1 MNKLINPILFI
12 MCLFVTACS
21 DDNNGNEPISS
32 FSLDKTYYEVRL
44 GRGSTNIHVTN
55 GSGYIS
61 LSIEDEKIL
70 NAKYAGGLYED
81 GLRGV
86 IHLYGLQKGSTT
98 LTITDNVTKDVE
110 TVEVKVTGS
119 MTATTRYCRQAPL
132 SF

>member
-70 NAKYAGGLYED
+70 NAKYAGGLYA
-81 GLRGV
+81 GWLKRCHPPV
-86 IHLYGLQKGSTT
+86 W
-98 LTITDNVTKDVE
+98 
-110 TVEVKVTGS
+110 
-119 MTATTRYCRQAPL
+119 TAKRKHDIDYYRQCHQGCGNR
-132 SF
+132 

>member
-1 MNKLINPILFI
+1 MMNKLINPILFI

-70 NAKYAGGLYED
+70 NAKYAGGLYAD

-86 IHLYGLQKGSTT
+86 IHLYGLQK
-98 LTITDNVTKDVE
+98 E
-110 TVEVKVTGS
+110 
-119 MTATTRYCRQAPL
+119 ARH
-132 SF
+132 